1 MYRSMPTSVAATEDS
16 PCGAVWSIRLEDSQ
30 SRRLFWLQR
39 GHHSSD
45 SHPTYDLAHET
56 CLS

>member
-1 MYRSMPTSVAATEDS
+1 MPTSVAATEDS